1 MHKLPNDFD
10 EWEREEFYINALNL
24 NKQNKE
30 KQKQDKAEKIYFAL
44 LALFVVGCGLYN
56 FFG

>member
-10 EWEREEFYINALNL
+10 EWEREEFYLNALNL

-44 LALFVVGCGLYN
+44 LGLFVVGCGLYN